1 MGEDGHV
8 DEHLRREA
16 RDAIGFMPEEE
27 GLALYEAGLE
37 GATRGPLLEVG
48 SYCGKS
54 AIYLGAA
61 AEERMTVLF
70 SVDHHRGSEEH
81 QPGEEYHDP
90 RLVDPATGKLD
101 TLPVFK
107 ETIVRAGLENS
118 VVAVV
123 GDSRSIAERWERPL
137 GMVFIDGGH
146 SPAAAEADYRGWSPH
161 VAEKGILA
169 IHDVFDRPEEGGRAP
184 RQIFERALRSGAFEE
199 IGRCASLRVLR
210 RTGTPL

>member
-1 MGEDGHV
+1 M
-8 DEHLRREA
+8 DEHLRQEA

-37 GATRGPLLEVG
+37 GALHGPLLEIG

-61 AEERMTVLF
+61 AENRMTVLF

-90 RLVDPATGKLD
+90 RLVDPATGKID

-107 ETIVRAGLENS
+107 ETIVKAGLENS

-123 GDSRSIAERWERPL
+123 GDSRSIAERWERSL

-146 SPAAAEADYRGWSPH
+146 SQDAAEADYGGWAPH

-169 IHDVFDRPEEGGRAP
+169 IHDVFDLPDEGGQAP
-184 RQIFERALRSGAFEE
+184 RQIFERATDSGAFEE
-199 IGRCASLRVLR
+199 IARCATLRILR
-210 RTGTPL
+210 RTGAPL